1 MSQQFWKKVLPFA
14 FSLAFLV
21 ACGEGETQP
30 SKTVTGE
37 NNSQSETDAQN
48 EDDTQTENNE
58 QSDENHDSELE
69 NDNHFDIEAEDGTDY
84 GTSLWKTYENWRFV
98 YSIHYPSS
106 WNVGE
111 QSENGDGLIFYEGD
125 PNNDIRIYG
134 SLYDADLYDPYSDA
148 SKDGFTTD
156 KITLNNGDEADYIV
170 GMEDGKV
177 LFKVIFIEDYVVYTF
192 YANVT
197 VDFFDENVG
206 LLVQTAKSL
215 DVKELEE

>member
-14 FSLAFLV
+14 FVLAFLV
-21 ACGEGETQP
+21 ACSEDETQSSSP
-30 SKTVTGE
+30 GE
-37 NNSQSETDAQN
+37 NESQSEIDTQI
-48 EDDTQTENNE
+48 EDDTQNENNT
-58 QSDENHDSELE
+58 QSDEENDSESE
-69 NDNHFDIEAEDGTDY
+69 NANQFDIESEDETDY
-84 GTSLWKTYENWRFV
+84 EQWNIYENMRFA
-98 YSIHYPSS
+98 YSIYYPSS
-106 WNVGE
+106 WIIGE
-111 QSENGDGLIFYEGD
+111 QSQNGDGVSLYEGD
-125 PNNDIRIYG
+125 PDNDIRIYG

-156 KITLNNGDEADYIV
+156 KITLNNSDEADYIV

-197 VDFFDENVG
+197 VDFFDENVE

-215 DVKELEE
+215 DVKELE